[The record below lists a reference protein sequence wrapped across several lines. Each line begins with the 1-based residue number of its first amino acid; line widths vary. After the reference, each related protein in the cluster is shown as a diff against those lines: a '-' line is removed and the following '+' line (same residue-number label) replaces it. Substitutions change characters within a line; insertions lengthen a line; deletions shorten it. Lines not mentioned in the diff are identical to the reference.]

1 MAVSLRDIV
10 RISGEYDPTAVRQL
24 ALNDLGLV
32 NLGAVGKCSNLMVLS
47 INRNNIQDLQPLAK
61 MENLEVLHASEN
73 RISSLQSLS
82 NMILLRDLRL
92 EGNPLPSEF
101 SIVLEQIK
109 GLQNLER
116 LDIASEEFPCQH
128 DIDIQLL
135 HVRFPKLKIINGMQ
149 CLLQLTPSA
158 QPLSSF
164 FENEHT
170 KCRCTSTS
178 LRDPVGGKILFTWDV
193 IRPEYTQRIRQ
204 PGTRFECTRIEYML
218 VHDF

>member
-116 LDIASEEFPCQH
+116 LDIASEEFPCQ
-128 DIDIQLL
+128 
-135 HVRFPKLKIINGMQ
+135 RK
-149 CLLQLTPSA
+149 
-158 QPLSSF
+158 
-164 FENEHT
+164 
-170 KCRCTSTS
+170 
-178 LRDPVGGKILFTWDV
+178 
-193 IRPEYTQRIRQ
+193 
-204 PGTRFECTRIEYML
+204 
-218 VHDF
+218 